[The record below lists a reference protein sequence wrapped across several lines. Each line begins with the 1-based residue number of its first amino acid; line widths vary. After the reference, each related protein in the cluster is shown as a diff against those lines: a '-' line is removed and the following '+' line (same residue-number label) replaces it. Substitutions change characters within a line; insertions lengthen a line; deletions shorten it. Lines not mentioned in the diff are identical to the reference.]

1 MSKNKKPGFTVKHG
15 KAPTVP
21 ESGVNITDFYAYM
34 PGHTYVFMPCRE
46 TWAAASINAR
56 LPLQVMLDA
65 NGQPVTKGGKV
76 KMVKPSRWLDLNRP
90 VEQMTW
96 IPGMPAIIHDRL
108 VVDGGWIDRPGVQC
122 LNLYRPPRLKLG
134 IAAEAKPWI
143 EHVHKLYPQEAE
155 HIITWLAQRVQ
166 SPEIKINHGLVFGGE
181 EGIGKD
187 TLLEPVKRAI
197 GPWNFHEVSPTQMMG
212 SFNGFVKSTILRIN
226 KARDLGETDRFKF
239 YDHLKVYAAAP
250 PDVLRINEK
259 FLREYYMFNCL
270 GIVISTNY
278 RSDGIYLAEQ
288 DRRHFVAWSELTKAD
303 FTADYFNALWD
314 WYDAGGAGHVGAY
327 LTELDL
333 SDFNPKRPPPRTDA
347 WCTIVEDHR
356 DPGEDELLDAI
367 DKLGNPDAL
376 IVADL
381 IEAAPGLDWL
391 HSKPR
396 LVRHQLERCNYNR
409 VNNPDRKKAIWKIK
423 DRRVAIYA
431 RRGLTATEQLRAAR
445 KLLQDRQ

>member
-1 MSKNKKPGFTVKHG
+1 MSKNKKPGFTVKQS

-34 PGHTYVFMPCRE
+34 PGHNYIFMPCRE
-46 TWAAASINAR
+46 TWATASIDAR

-76 KMVKPSRWLDLNRP
+76 KMMKPSRWLDLNRP

-96 IPGMPAIIHDRL
+96 VPGMPAIIHDRL
-108 VVDGGWIDRPGVQC
+108 VVDGGWIDRPGVKC

-134 IAAEAKPWI
+134 IAAEAQRWV
-143 EHVHKLYPQEAE
+143 EHVHKLYPQEAD
-155 HIITWLAQRVQ
+155 HIIYWLAQRVQ

-212 SFNGFVKSTILRIN
+212 TFNGFVKSTILRIN
-226 KARDLGETDRFKF
+226 EARDLGDTDRFKF
-239 YDHLKVYAAAP
+239 FDHLKIYAAAP
-250 PDVLRINEK
+250 PDVLRVNEK
-259 FLREYYMFNCL
+259 FLREYYMFNCV

-278 RSDGIYLAEQ
+278 KTDGIYLAEQ

-314 WYDAGGAGHVGAY
+314 WYDAGGAGHVAAY

-333 SDFNPKRPPPRTDA
+333 SNFNPKRPPPRTDA
-347 WCTIVEDHR
+347 WWAIVEDHR
-356 DPGEDELLDAI
+356 APEEDDLLDAI

-376 IVADL
+376 IIADL

-391 HSKPR
+391 HSKQR
-396 LVRHQLERCNYNR
+396 LVRHQLERCNYSR
-409 VNNPDRKKAIWKIK
+409 VNNPDRKQTVWKIK
-423 DRRVAIYA
+423 DRRVTIYA
-431 RRGLTATEQLRAAR
+431 RKGLTTTEQLQAAR
-445 KLLQDRQ
+445 ALLKDRQ